1 MVLALPNAN
10 TNYLQLYGQASAA
23 LVVER
28 RDPCYGAAL
37 PEIHAKRGQEGI
49 AVERLDAEL
58 ADEIQRAVDARRDD
72 TVQLLKDLVRVPS
85 VTGEEGAVQEVVEH
99 AFRARGL
106 AVDRWEAT
114 PEEAS
119 PYTDHV
125 GEQDTYSGRPNVV
138 GVRAGLGKGTSI
150 LLNAHV
156 DTVASG
162 DRAAWSR
169 DPLSADVEGDLLYG
183 RGSCDMKGGLVTHL
197 AALDALEEL
206 GIELRGDVSVAA
218 TVGEENGGLGALSTV
233 LRGYRADAALI
244 TEPTRLALVPAQGG
258 SLVFRLTV
266 TGRSAHAAVRDEGVS
281 ALEKFLPIFEDLRAV
296 ERERNETLS
305 HPHYEHLRNKVPVNV
320 GVVRAGNWASTVPES
335 LVAEGRIGLIPG
347 EEVEPFRELVEERI
361 GAVANRDPWL
371 EENPPLL
378 EWFGGQFA
386 PAEVPPD
393 APICEAVKL
402 AHELV
407 TGEKPAVEGAPYGAD
422 MRLFIR
428 FGGMPCV
435 MYGAGD
441 VNVAHAPDEHVSI
454 TELLTA
460 AKTVACLLAEWC
472 DVAQ

>member
-1 MVLALPNAN
+1 M
-10 TNYLQLYGQASAA
+10 G
-23 LVVER
+23 
-28 RDPCYGAAL
+28 
-37 PEIHAKRGQEGI
+37 GI
-49 AVERLDAEL
+49 R
-58 ADEIQRAVDARRDD
+58 RAVDARRAD
-72 TVQLLKDLVRVPS
+72 TVRLLQGLVRVPS
-85 VTGEEGAVQEVVEH
+85 VTGEEGAVQEVVER

-138 GVRAGLGKGTSI
+138 GVRVGRGDGRSI

-169 DPLSADVEGDLLYG
+169 DPLSAEVEGDLLYG

-197 AALDALEEL
+197 AALDALEGL

-266 TGRSAHAAVRDEGVS
+266 IGRSAHAAVRDEGVS
-281 ALEKFLPIFEDLRAV
+281 ALEKFLPIFEDLRAL
-296 ERERNETLS
+296 ESERNETLS
-305 HPHYEHLRNKVPVNV
+305 HPLYERRRNKVPINI

-347 EEVEPFRELVEERI
+347 EEVEPFRELVKERI
-361 GAVANRDPWL
+361 SAVAYRDPWL
-371 EENPPLL
+371 KENPPLL

-393 APICEAVKL
+393 APICDAVKL

-407 TGEKPAVEGAPYGAD
+407 TGEKPPVEGVPYGAD

-428 FGGMPCV
+428 FGGMPCI

-460 AKTVACLLAEWC
+460 TKTVACLLVDWC
-472 DVAQ
+472 G